1 MTMTKEKFTAKDV
14 QALRQKTG
22 AGMMECKKALEETNG
37 DAAKAEEYLRAK
49 GIAKAEKRVG
59 KQTSEGLIGSY
70 IHHNGKVGVMV
81 EVNCETDF
89 VARTDDFK
97 TLVKQIA
104 EHIAAAAPVA
114 VDKDQVPQ
122 DKVEKERRI
131 FVEQVKESGKPD
143 HLIEK
148 IVAACKQT
156 GAEAVH
162 PGYGFLSEREAFP
175 TALAA
180 AGVIRIEEKRALGFV
195 PTTYPVLDPEPERRT
210 REQLRVV
217 LQGGTARPEDAT
229 LLAILQ
235 GLGVVK
241 KVLAEEVGS
250 LGRRDLKRRI
260 EDVASDVKAG
270 EAVAKAVAAMNAA
283 IMTAAIIPAI
293 AAAFAR

>member
-1 MTMTKEKFTAKDV
+1 
-14 QALRQKTG
+14 
-22 AGMMECKKALEETNG
+22 MECKKALEETNG

-49 GIAKAEKRVG
+49 GIAKAEKRTG

-148 IVAACKQT
+148 IVSGKI
-156 GAEAVH
+156 EA
-162 PGYGFLSEREAFP
+162 YY
-175 TALAA
+175 
-180 AGVIRIEEKRALGFV
+180 K
-195 PTTYPVLDPEPERRT
+195 
-210 REQLRVV
+210 
-217 LQGGTARPEDAT
+217 
-229 LLAILQ
+229 
-235 GLGVVK
+235 
-241 KVLAEEVGS
+241 
-250 LGRRDLKRRI
+250 
-260 EDVASDVKAG
+260 DVALVHQAWVREPKKSVGDLIKEASAKLG
-270 EAVAKAVAAMNAA
+270 ENIQVRRFVRFQMGEE
-283 IMTAAIIPAI
+283 
-293 AAAFAR
+293 